1 MQIRKSAIY
10 GLRLCKVL
18 LDRQEPMTLTE
29 LGKAIDLP
37 RGGVQQV
44 MLSLVHAEI
53 VSSRRGLRGGYML
66 NKRNVTVARI
76 VAAFV
81 DGICAEMDGDSKEE
95 AAIRRK
101 IGSCV
106 TGALRRMKLDDI

>member
-37 RGGVQQV
+37 RGGGQQV

-66 NKRNVTVARI
+66 RKRNVNVAEI
-76 VAAFV
+76 VAAFG

-106 TGALRRMKLDDI
+106 TEALRRVKLDVI

>member
-66 NKRNVTVARI
+66 RKRNVNVAEI
-76 VAAFV
+76 VAAFG

-106 TGALRRMKLDDI
+106 TEALRRVKLDDI